1 MVYLTITTIYCLIF
15 EHLGIGEQGVSASLV
30 SLNQHKYDELYKI
43 NGFNGLLSDS
53 ISLNRS
59 IPDIRH
65 KL

>member
-1 MVYLTITTIYCLIF
+1 MIYITITTIYK
-15 EHLGIGEQGVSASLV
+15 HLGIGEQGVGVTLT
-30 SLNQHKYDELYKI
+30 SLNQHKYDELYKV

-53 ISLNRS
+53 ISVNRS